1 MTETVLPTAAATTCR
16 PVKNAGSSDR
26 PDARTTTAVAAA
38 TTSGLAVSKAI
49 VRPALTMTVQS
60 MHLVMKHERRHVI
73 KGVLKDVLKHEASL
87 AVRGTATTQTPEIV
101 TMIAAPGAADAVA
114 GVAVAAAVADA
125 TMTADRSARAIPV
138 RYDRWEM
145 ASGATAAPG
154 ATATFAVMIIA
165 MQSGHGPPQRA
176 SVRRSLVTAAAKPLN
191 RVLMAI
197 SRPPQKV
204 RQAKTAV
211 SRSALTEIRR
221 GVRGGVGVDAA
232 VAEAV
237 AEQPEKPVK
246 AAVTPPTDR
255 LVTTVMP
262 PPVWPA
268 ATAKTNH
275 CPPPTACGR
284 RHERVISPSRKRRGA
299 SVPASRVKGARARA
313 AKAEAGVAAAAA
325 RVAPEAKAVQAV
337 KAAPEVR
344 AVRGAKPGPPGGPG
358 NRARAGSE
366 VVAASDEVRM
376 THGRPRFP
384 GGDATTL
391 RRLPDVMTKTTKAS
405 ISSASKTRWARTAA
419 VVRGLP
425 RTTKS

>member
-1 MTETVLPTAAATTCR
+1 MTGTALPTAAATTRR

-49 VRPALTMTVQS
+49 VRPASTMTVQP
-60 MHLVMKHERRHVI
+60 MHLVMKHVI
-73 KGVLKDVLKHEASL
+73 KHIIKNEASL
-87 AVRGTATTQTPEIV
+87 AVRGTATTQTPGIV
-101 TMIAAPGAADAVA
+101 TMIAVPGAADAVA

-125 TMTADRSARAIPV
+125 TMTADRSAMAIPV

-154 ATATFAVMIIA
+154 ATATFAVMTIA

-176 SVRRSLVTAAAKPLN
+176 SVRRSLATAAAKPLN

-197 SRPPQKV
+197 SRPPPKV

-211 SRSALTEIRR
+211 SRSAPTEIRR

-262 PPVWPA
+262 PVWPA
-268 ATAKTNH
+268 ARAKTNH
-275 CPPPTACGR
+275 YPPPTACGR
-284 RHERVISPSRKRRGA
+284 RRERVISPSRKRRGA

-313 AKAEAGVAAAAA
+313 AKAEAGVVAAAA

-344 AVRGAKPGPPGGPG
+344 AVRGAKPGPPGDPG

-366 VVAASDEVRM
+366 AVAVSDEVRM

-391 RRLPDVMTKTTKAS
+391 RRLPDVMTKMTKAS
-405 ISSASKTRWARTAA
+405 ISSASKTRWVRTAA